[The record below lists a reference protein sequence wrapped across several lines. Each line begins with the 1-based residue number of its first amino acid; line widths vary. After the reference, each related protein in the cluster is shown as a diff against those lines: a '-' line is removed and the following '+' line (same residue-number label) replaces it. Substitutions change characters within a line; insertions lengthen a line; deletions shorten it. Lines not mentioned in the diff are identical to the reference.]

1 MNKREAVQP
10 KPFDYLKGKDNEFQ
24 QAMKSIENMYDDM
37 FGDSQKYDSMFQ
49 TFKTQ
54 NNPITAPID

>member
-49 TFKTQ
+49 TFKT
-54 NNPITAPID
+54 